1 MTALCARDDVRRR
14 NGALIAAIVLLV
26 LTVVFV
32 LAASPPSWFQPP
44 ATHDQD
50 AAERAR
56 EFERNFAAELSR
68 IRDDKPWAL
77 RIHERDLNAWL
88 WLRLPAWAAHAHGL
102 DDMAAQPR
110 FQVQMTPGRVRFWA
124 DPWILGLQP
133 RVENSNVEL
142 AVVRGSGVGRVPVP
156 AFVARAGLGVLDLDI
171 LDSEVLLDTLGDG
184 RRIEVLEIQL
194 GEGQMV
200 LILRTVHPG
209 REQK

>member
-1 MTALCARDDVRRR
+1 MTGVCARRDVRRR
-14 NGALIAAIVLLV
+14 HSALIAAIVLLV
-26 LTVVFV
+26 LTVVFG

-44 ATHDQD
+44 ATDDQD

-56 EFERNFAAELSR
+56 GFERNFAAELSR
-68 IRDDKPWAL
+68 IRDDQPWAL

-88 WLRLPAWAAHAHGL
+88 WLRLPAWAAHAKGP
-102 DDMAAQPR
+102 DDLAAQPR
-110 FQVQMTPGRVRFWA
+110 FQLQMTPGRVRFWA

-133 RVENSNVEL
+133 RVENANVEL

-156 AFVARAGLGVLDLDI
+156 AFVARAGLGALNLDI

-194 GEGQMV
+194 DEGEMV
-200 LILRTVHPG
+200 LILRTVHAG
-209 REQK
+209 SEQK